1 MIADLAISGTST
13 DTFGGKTCS
22 VTLAYPIQYVAWWML
37 TFPVDT
43 VYIKNVQIY
52 YRRTS
57 EYFFSYKYFFQ
68 VYCRGGIQDFK
79 LGGTLKKIAP
89 SGGRRENCWGISWK
103 KNHDFTQKNH
113 IFSNSPC
120 APPHGSAP
128 ALSYLTHLNSIH
140 NF

>member
-1 MIADLAISGTST
+1 MIADLAISDTST

-89 SGGRRENCWGISWK
+89 SGGRRENCWGISLK
-103 KNHDFTQKNH
+103 KNHDFTQKKSYFFQFSVRPPAMDPPLHCLTLH
-113 IFSNSPC
+113 I
-120 APPHGSAP
+120 
-128 ALSYLTHLNSIH
+128 
-140 NF
+140 